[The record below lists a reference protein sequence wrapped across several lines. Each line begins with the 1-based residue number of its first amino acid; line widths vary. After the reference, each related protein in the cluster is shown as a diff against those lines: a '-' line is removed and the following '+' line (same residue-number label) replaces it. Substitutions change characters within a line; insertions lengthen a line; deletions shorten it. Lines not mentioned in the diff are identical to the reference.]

1 MKLISVLI
9 FDSAKIGRVIL
20 HVKRFNFNSNDVD
33 VMVFVPCF
41 LFPLQLGGNKGSFLE
56 NL

>member
-1 MKLISVLI
+1 MKLSPVLI
-9 FDSAKIGRVIL
+9 FDSAVIGRVIL

-41 LFPLQLGGNKGSFLE
+41 LFPLRQLGGNKGSFLE
-56 NL
+56 N